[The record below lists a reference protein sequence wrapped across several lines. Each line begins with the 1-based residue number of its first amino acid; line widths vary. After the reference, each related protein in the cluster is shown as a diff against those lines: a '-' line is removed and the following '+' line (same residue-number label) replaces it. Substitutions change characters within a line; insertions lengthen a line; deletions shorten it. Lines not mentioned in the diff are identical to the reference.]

1 MKTAANR
8 TSAPRRRTPIV
19 SAHEIRARLA
29 HEVAHE
35 VAQEVAWQDVAGGP
49 ATGTRA
55 LTSRERDVVRGVV
68 AGLGNDQIARRLG
81 ISRWTVV
88 NHLRRVMQKWG
99 CGSRVEVAVRF
110 STIPPDVAR
119 PGAPEGAAS

>member
-49 ATGTRA
+49 ASGTRA